1 MWSVWEIGTIT
12 STTSRSND
20 MCRWKPFGWDALRP
34 CILAVEILRYSF
46 DLDGFVDG
54 CEITVGV
61 ASS

>member
-1 MWSVWEIGTIT
+1 M
-12 STTSRSND
+12 
-20 MCRWKPFGWDALRP
+20 MQQCLRWKLVGWDALRP
-34 CILAVEILRYSF
+34 SILAVEILRYSF

>member
-1 MWSVWEIGTIT
+1 MQQYLDGNLLVGM
-12 STTSRSND
+12 RYVPSN
-20 MCRWKPFGWDALRP
+20 
-34 CILAVEILRYSF
+34 ILAVEILRYSF